1 MYLILEVF
9 QKETHRLTSLWLL
22 GEGWGQGEGRVR
34 EFGVAVYILLYLKWI
49 TSKDLLYKHKE
60 LCSMLFG
67 SLDGRGVWRRMYI
80 CICMAETLCCLP
92 ETITTLFANLL
103 YPNSKKKKLK
113 NLLEDSR
120 VSKAVMF
127 TPRISGNMNPFM
139 LNWWLLKTVNFT
151 KWMWHYT
158 KFYQSYRSPVVLY
171 INGDWNVALESYNSG
186 YPCHY
191 RHFIPFPFQTFTEIY
206 YRLVKK
212 KVLNS
217 QNIFRPSLP
226 LLKSHWKI

>member
-1 MYLILEVF
+1 
-9 QKETHRLTSLWLL
+9 
-22 GEGWGQGEGRVR
+22 
-34 EFGVAVYILLYLKWI
+34 
-49 TSKDLLYKHKE
+49 
-60 LCSMLFG
+60 MLFG
-67 SLDGRGVWRRMYI
+67 SLDGRGVWRRKYI
-80 CICMAETLCCLP
+80 CICMAETLCCSP

-103 YPNSKKKKLK
+103 YPNSKKRSLK
-113 NLLEDSR
+113 ILEDSR

-191 RHFIPFPFQTFTEIY
+191 PHFIPFPFPTLKEIY
-206 YRLVKK
+206 YRLVKKK